1 MAESAGVV
9 NHDGLDNDAVFREAM
24 SVSSDAVQA
33 IALAARALMFEVYPE
48 AVEVVWPN
56 QRSVGWGVGPKKFT
70 EQFAYFMPF
79 KKHVTLGFYHGGELP
94 NPDGLLP
101 TSGGTQASGKL
112 SMRSLKLAK
121 PEDVD
126 RPELRD
132 LVAAA
137 VRHQKGLVGDGR

>member
-9 NHDGLDNDAVFREAM
+9 NHDGLDDDAVFREAM
-24 SVSSDAVQA
+24 SASSDVVQA
-33 IALAARALMFEVYPE
+33 IALAVRALVFEVYPE
-48 AVEVVWPN
+48 TVEVVWPK
-56 QRSVGWGVGPKKFT
+56 QGSVGWGVGPKKFT

-101 TSGGTQASGKL
+101 SSGGTQAGGKL

-121 PEDVD
+121 PEAVD
-126 RPELRD
+126 RSDLRE

-137 VRHQKGLVGDGR
+137 VRHQMALVGDGR